1 MSFDISG
8 FIGKIGDA
16 QGDVDELMKALSS
29 DDIQNK
35 PAEMMKISMEL
46 MRANQKLTIM
56 SESFTKTM
64 KANTDAQKAAITNM
78 H

>member
-16 QGDVDELMKALSS
+16 QGSVDKLMTALST
-29 DDIQNK
+29 DEVQNN
-35 PAEMMKISMEL
+35 PAEMMNISMEL
-46 MRANQKLTIM
+46 MRANQRLTIM
-56 SESFTKTM
+56 SESFTKAM